1 MNRGSQFF
9 LGKSCLYA
17 QHFQSIRKKMFHI
30 CYFSEKRGVLLTF
43 YSPFDK
49 IFINYMQN
57 EEMQY
62 D

>member
-1 MNRGSQFF
+1 MNRGSHFF
-9 LGKSCLYA
+9 LGKTGLYS
-17 QHFQSIRKKMFHI
+17 QCFQSIRKKLFHM
-30 CYFSEKRGVLLTF
+30 CYFSKKQGVLLTF